1 MSSFLRPSPRHS
13 QLYFAERVKILL
25 LQGLHQSGSGV
36 WLAWQLA
43 TGATGLHFQAK
54 VHRYPPVFMPAMMI
68 LLPSHWQ
75 IQAPHLAKSQES
87 CHCVCE
93 EPGPCTATGAGSR
106 GAEWPKT
113 SKHLQCSTCPGQINT
128 AALSAVPIM
137 SRPPPPN
144 NDTFPP
150 HPSFFVCCDLFLGE
164 QVITQHTHYSKNSR
178 PTLSNSRSS
187 FPF

>member
-1 MSSFLRPSPRHS
+1 MSTPLDQLILQCQSKCKQFHSSHSTSKMSSFLHPSPRHS

-43 TGATGLHFQAK
+43 TGATGLHSQAK

-75 IQAPHLAKSQES
+75 VQAPHLAKSQES

-106 GAEWPKT
+106 GAAWSKT
-113 SKHLQCSTCPGQINT
+113 SKHLQCSTCPDQINT
-128 AALSAVPIM
+128 AALSAVPIV
-137 SRPPPPN
+137 SRHLRLQTTTPSP
-144 NDTFPP
+144 TT
-150 HPSFFVCCDLFLGE
+150 HPSSFV
-164 QVITQHTHYSKNSR
+164 VI
-178 PTLSNSRSS
+178 
-187 FPF
+187 FP